1 MTLLLDSL
9 NPVQR
14 EAVELTDGPV
24 LILAGAGS
32 GKTRVLTH
40 KVAHLVLDQGV
51 PGYRILAFTFT
62 NKAAIEMKERIG
74 RLLEGD
80 TRGLWVGTF
89 HATCLRLLRQ
99 YAPEAG
105 LQRGFTIYDRD
116 DSLSVVKRAIKAVN
130 VSDSEF
136 RPRTVLERISSAK
149 SSLQTPADLRAE
161 AFSRI
166 DELIGDLFE
175 RYEQELREK
184 NALDFDDLL
193 VRTLELLRDDERV
206 RDDLAGR
213 FRYVLVDEY
222 QDTNRVQFELTRYLA
237 GTHRNL
243 TVVGDDDQSIY
254 AWRGA
259 DISNI
264 LDFEKTYPDARVL
277 RLEQNYR
284 STKRILAAA
293 NAVVKLNAGRKEK
306 TLWTENPEGHLI
318 VLTVAPDE
326 EREAEDIIR
335 RALEHKN
342 HDGRRLWEMAV
353 LYRTNAQS
361 RPLEEACLRARVPY
375 RIVGGV
381 HFFARR
387 EVKDALAYLKLAANP
402 LDEVAFERA
411 VSVPKRGVGKVSVE
425 KVVALAATKGG
436 DLVQA
441 CLDAAVEAGVS
452 GKAAQELLRF
462 GTLIRR
468 LQEEPED
475 APADQTMEMLIRE
488 SGMVDE
494 LLRGGPDAEQ
504 RRENLDEL
512 VAGARHHALRE
523 ETPGFRAYL
532 EEVSLRTDLDGW
544 DPGEETLTLMTAHN
558 AKGLEFEVV
567 FVAGLEEGLFPHQ
580 SSADDPEKLEEER
593 RLFYVALTRAKERAH
608 LSASLDRRRMNRF
621 EPSVPSRFIDEVPGE
636 HLERRDPWGLGLS
649 SGRFSTKAKR
659 VTRRPGSGRGPGTGY
674 GYGSSSGGGPDPA
687 HGRPRRL
694 PPSRVTEGG
703 YEEPTLDLDG
713 DRDTPE
719 LLGKVVFHA
728 RYGRG
733 VVLAQEGRGETAKCQ
748 VRFMGQVTKKIVARF
763 LDVEDDPGGI

>member
-1 MTLLLDSL
+1 MIALLDSL

-14 EAVELTDGPV
+14 QAVELVDGPV

-40 KVAHLVLDQGV
+40 KVAHLVVDRGV
-51 PGYRILAFTFT
+51 PRHRILAFTFT
-62 NKAAIEMKERIG
+62 NKAALEMRERIG
-74 RLLEGD
+74 QLLEGE
-80 TRGLWVGTF
+80 TRGLWIGTF
-89 HATCLRLLRQ
+89 HATCLRILRQ
-99 YAPEAG
+99 YAQEAG
-105 LQRGFTIYDRD
+105 LDRGFTIYDRD
-116 DSLSVVKRAIKAVN
+116 DSLSVVKRSIKALN
-130 VSDSEF
+130 LSDTEY
-136 RPRTVLERISSAK
+136 RPRTILERISAAK
-149 SSLQTPADLRAE
+149 SSLLTPADLRAE

-166 DELIGDLFE
+166 EELVGDLYG
-175 RYEQELREK
+175 RYETELREK

-193 VRTLELLRDDERV
+193 VRALALLRDDERT
-206 RDDLAGR
+206 RTDLAGR

-222 QDTNRVQFELTRYLA
+222 QDTNKVQFELTRLLA
-237 GTHRNL
+237 ATHRNL

-259 DISNI
+259 DITNI
-264 LDFEKTYPDARVL
+264 LDFEKSYPDATTL

-293 NAVVKLNAGRKEK
+293 NAVVRHNSGRKEK
-306 TLWTENPEGHLI
+306 TLWTENPDGERL

-326 EREAEDIIR
+326 EREAEDIVR

-342 HDGRRLWEMAV
+342 HEGRRLWEMAV

-361 RPLEEACLRARVPY
+361 RPLEDACLRARVPY

-387 EVKDALAYLKLAANP
+387 EVKDVLAYLKLAANP
-402 LDEVAFERA
+402 LDQVAFERA
-411 VSVPKRGVGKVSVE
+411 VAVPKRGVGKVSID
-425 KVVALAATKGG
+425 KVVALATAKGG

-441 CLDAAVEAGVS
+441 CMDAAVEAGIS
-452 GKAAQELLRF
+452 GKAAHELLRF
-462 GTLIRR
+462 GNLIRR
-468 LQEEPED
+468 VQEEPED
-475 APADQTMEMLIRE
+475 APADQTLEMVIRE

-494 LLRGGPDAEQ
+494 LLRGGPDATT

-512 VAGARHHALRE
+512 VSGARHHALRE
-523 ETPGFRAYL
+523 ETPGYRAYL

-544 DPGEETLTLMTAHN
+544 DPGEEYLTLMTVHN

-580 SSADDPEKLEEER
+580 SSMDDPAQLEEER
-593 RLFYVALTRAKERAH
+593 RLFYVALTRAKERGH

-621 EPSVPSRFIDEVPGE
+621 EPSVPSRFLDEVPDE

-649 SGRFSTKAKR
+649 SGRLSRKAKR
-659 VTRRPGSGRGPGTGY
+659 VTRQRSDGPYYERGGGGGGSGA
-674 GYGSSSGGGPDPA
+674 PDPT

-703 YEEPTLDLDG
+703 WEEPTLDLDG
-713 DRDTPE
+713 DRETPE

-733 VVLAQEGRGETAKCQ
+733 VVLAQEGRGEAAKCH
-748 VRFMGQVTKKIVARF
+748 VRFMGQLTKKIVARF
-763 LDVEDDPGGI
+763 LDVEDDPGGA